1 MGMLVVSTVFIIIL
15 TALAYRANTRF
26 RNESRLP
33 MQWGITG
40 AVNWSAPRSVAL
52 AFIPILAIGIL
63 GCEVFMAM
71 NVSPRAGQEELVF
84 PVLAGTGATLVAI
97 QLLHFWLIGRTL
109 RRNVG

>member
-1 MGMLVVSTVFIIIL
+1 MGMLVVSAVFVVIL

-26 RNESRLP
+26 RSESRLP

-52 AFIPILAIGIL
+52 AFIPILAIGAL
-63 GCEVFMAM
+63 GFQVFMAM
-71 NVSPRAGQEELVF
+71 NVPARTGQEGLVF
-84 PVLAGTGATLVAI
+84 PVLVGTGVTLVAV
-97 QLLHFWLIGRTL
+97 QLLHLWLIERTL